1 MVTMTVSSLLM
12 GPLVLVPMMVN
23 TMVESSIEEKRVIN
37 NQREDTKEE
46 PGDLS
51 YIQTFCFQQVTF
63 TIHRFQT
70 SQILLDSFPSNLLT
84 DDVGTVFTQMSLSVW
99 DVLAIEYHPVYSTEG
114 LSLNALTPS
123 LPPLPEFSFKSK
135 SWKSWDGF

>member
-63 TIHRFQT
+63 TIRRFPDF
-70 SQILLDSFPSNLLT
+70 SISF
-84 DDVGTVFTQMSLSVW
+84 
-99 DVLAIEYHPVYSTEG
+99 
-114 LSLNALTPS
+114 
-123 LPPLPEFSFKSK
+123 
-135 SWKSWDGF
+135 GFFP

>member
-23 TMVESSIEEKRVIN
+23 TMVEGSIEEKRVIN

-51 YIQTFCFQQVTF
+51 SIQTFCF
-63 TIHRFQT
+63 HRF
-70 SQILLDSFPSNLLT
+70 
-84 DDVGTVFTQMSLSVW
+84 
-99 DVLAIEYHPVYSTEG
+99 
-114 LSLNALTPS
+114 
-123 LPPLPEFSFKSK
+123 PEFSNF
-135 SWKSWDGF
+135 SWILSLAIC

>member
-1 MVTMTVSSLLM
+1 MVTMTVSSLLV

-51 YIQTFCFQQVTF
+51 YIQTFCFQHVTYIQF
-63 TIHRFQT
+63 ADFQA
-70 SQILLDSFPSNLLT
+70 SRILLDSFPSNPLT
-84 DDVGTVFTQMSLSVW
+84 DDTGTVFTQM
-99 DVLAIEYHPVYSTEG
+99 P
-114 LSLNALTPS
+114 
-123 LPPLPEFSFKSK
+123 
-135 SWKSWDGF
+135 

>member
-1 MVTMTVSSLLM
+1 M
-12 GPLVLVPMMVN
+12 
-23 TMVESSIEEKRVIN
+23 IN

-51 YIQTFCFQQVTF
+51 YIQTFCFQLLLQF
-63 TIHRFQT
+63 ADFQT
-70 SQILLDSFPSNLLT
+70 SRILSDSFPSNLLT

-114 LSLNALTPS
+114 LSLNALTPILS
-123 LPPLPEFSFKSK
+123 PCLSSASNPKAGKVGTAFRAQIKLHNESK
-135 SWKSWDGF
+135 FR

>member
-1 MVTMTVSSLLM
+1 MVTMLVSSLLM

-63 TIHRFQT
+63 TIHRFPDF
-70 SQILLDSFPSNLLT
+70 SNSF
-84 DDVGTVFTQMSLSVW
+84 GF
-99 DVLAIEYHPVYSTEG
+99 
-114 LSLNALTPS
+114 
-123 LPPLPEFSFKSK
+123 FS
-135 SWKSWDGF
+135 